1 MFSLKPIFS
10 LFLLLATINCIAAPM
25 TFKDSTMTMVEGT
38 NDFKRFE
45 LSHAIT
51 GKESIGLR
59 FFNIRDKQLKVDG
72 SGLFYLNR
80 LKRINTI
87 NSQTNLWFYLELGKI
102 DNRGSINR
110 QAYLSPTFQLDF
122 ETKRIY
128 SSLSHQILR
137 GPHKN
142 FDRTQIKSGFSFYET
157 SYEETQPWFVLE
169 VMNMNSLNNNTS
181 LIPTLRLVNKTL
193 FFEAGISTKG
203 DPKLHL
209 MYTF

>member
-1 MFSLKPIFS
+1 MISHKPIFS
-10 LFLLLATINCIAAPM
+10 FLLLLFSINCIAAPM
-25 TFKDSTMTMVEGT
+25 TFKDSTMAMVEGT
-38 NDFKRFE
+38 NDFKRYE

-59 FFNIRDKQLKVDG
+59 FFNIQDKQLKVDG

-87 NSQTNLWFYLELGKI
+87 NSQANLWFYLELGKL
-102 DNRGSINR
+102 DNHKLKNR
-110 QAYLSPTFQLDF
+110 QTYLSPTFQLDF

-142 FDRTQIKSGFSFYET
+142 FDRTQIKSGFSFYEA
-157 SYEETQPWFVLE
+157 SYEETQPWFILE
-169 VMNMNSLNNNTS
+169 FMNMNSLNNNTA